1 MAIDSKKPKINVN
14 NGYNGSLNNAMKSS
28 SSFDPRSKNNKGGI
42 SSPQKNIK
50 KKLITEGIKK
60 AAQVYGVPESATESI
75 LETDTGK
82 EAIDVASSAPTIT
95 EGAKDAAKVI
105 TKKVLIKSI
114 PFIAL
119 PFLFLLLIFILIF
132 SKDTFGGIGDGTDQ
146 YEELRKEIGSVI
158 SKYSFKT
165 DVDGVLILA
174 TLIGYND
181 MEDIENNVSNSKNM
195 AYLKKQVSKLAEYQI
210 MTTKTCPD
218 DSSTMRKI
226 ASNDDF
232 LNETNN
238 NCVSEE
244 VDESYSLSIE
254 EGKINDDN
262 SGSVYYWN
270 LIDEGFIFEFYND
283 YMPNKSDANS
293 SENTKK
299 ISEIISDIYL
309 YYASL
314 KEASDGNDYFISYK
328 PVSSGY
334 WWPIG
339 STEVTEVDG
348 KLFAKGTPYPTVI
361 TATFAGNDSVHN
373 GSHGALDIGGYMT
386 KNSTNIIAT
395 AAGTVVYPTD
405 NDRIDY
411 SDGCWTGEKGCVR
424 GYDGGGYGNYVVID
438 HGGGIYSL
446 YGHLYANTI
455 TVRAGD
461 TVEQGQVIAKMGT
474 SGNSTGPHLHFEIRN
489 GANSRNFRVDPL
501 SYVDPDN
508 PRPSGNAFIEWI
520 KNVEGGVSGKYVD
533 GNNYIVYDG
542 GDGVLTV
549 GYGIV
554 IVASSGQQL
563 YLNIYDT
570 PVTIGSRIPMNI
582 VDKMFN
588 QYMSSSRN
596 TLAAIKTNLGITLTA
611 YQDDAI
617 LSLMYNCGSSWGGKA
632 LDAYGLKADTD
643 ALWNKMSQCKNATI
657 NGKFTELYG
666 LKLRRAE
673 EFELF
678 MTGDYKYN
686 PLSYRSGDPVKYY
699 DVKSW

>member
-1 MAIDSKKPKINVN
+1 MAMDSKKPKINVN
-14 NGYNGSLNNAMKSS
+14 NGYNGGLNNAVKSS
-28 SSFDPRSKNNKGGI
+28 PSFDPRAKQNANPKNG
-42 SSPQKNIK
+42 IK
-50 KKLITEGIKK
+50 KELIKTGIKK
-60 AAQVYGVPESATESI
+60 AAQAYGVPEAATEQLLNSS
-75 LETDTGK
+75 TGE
-82 EAIDVASSAPTIT
+82 EALNAASSAPTISQGAV
-95 EGAKDAAKVI
+95 EGTKVI
-105 TKKVLIKSI
+105 IRKTLIKNI
-114 PFIAL
+114 PLIAG
-119 PFLFLLLIFILIF
+119 PFLIILLFFIIIF
-132 SKDTFGGIGDGTDQ
+132 SKDAFGGIGDGTDQ

-158 SKYSFKT
+158 SKYSSKT

-181 MEDIENNVSNSKNM
+181 MEDIENNASNSKNM

-210 MTTKTCPD
+210 MTTKTCSD

-232 LNETNN
+232 LSETNN
-238 NCVSEE
+238 KCVSEE

-254 EGKINDDN
+254 EGKITDDN

-270 LIDEGFIFEFYND
+270 LIDEGFIFDFYND

-299 ISEIISDIYL
+299 ISEIISEIYL

-314 KEASDGNDYFISYK
+314 KEASDGQDYFISYR
-328 PVSSGY
+328 PISSGY

-339 STEVTEVDG
+339 STEVTEEDG
-348 KLFAKGTPYPTVI
+348 KLFAKGTPSSTLI
-361 TATFAGNDSVHN
+361 TATFAGNDSVHK
-373 GSHGALDIGGYMT
+373 GSHGALDIGGGS

-395 AAGTVVYPTD
+395 AAGTVVYPTA
-405 NDRIDY
+405 NDKIDY
-411 SDGCWTGEKGCVR
+411 GDGFLGSSA
-424 GYDGGGYGNYVVID
+424 GYGNHVIID

-489 GANSRNFRVDPL
+489 GANDYNFKVDPL
-501 SYVDPDN
+501 LYVDPDN

-554 IVASSGQQL
+554 IVDSAGQQL

-570 PVTIGSRIPMNI
+570 PVTAGSRIPMNI

-588 QYMSSSRN
+588 QHMSSSRN
-596 TLAAIKTNLGITLTA
+596 TLATTKTNLGITLTT

-617 LSLMYNCGSSWGGKA
+617 LSLMYNCGPGWGINA
-632 LDAYGLKADTD
+632 LNAYGSNADTD

-686 PLSYRSGDPVKYY
+686 PLSYHSGDPVKYY

>member
-1 MAIDSKKPKINVN
+1 MAMDSKKPKINVN
-14 NGYNGSLNNAMKSS
+14 NGYNGGLNNAVKSS
-28 SSFDPRSKNNKGGI
+28 PSFDPRAKQNANPKNG
-42 SSPQKNIK
+42 IK
-50 KKLITEGIKK
+50 KELIKTGIKK
-60 AAQVYGVPESATESI
+60 AAQAYGVPEAATEQLLNSS
-75 LETDTGK
+75 TGE
-82 EAIDVASSAPTIT
+82 EALNAASTAPTISQGAV
-95 EGAKDAAKVI
+95 EGTKVI
-105 TKKVLIKSI
+105 IRKTLIKNI
-114 PFIAL
+114 PLIAG
-119 PFLFLLLIFILIF
+119 PFLIILLFFIIIF
-132 SKDTFGGIGDGTDQ
+132 SKDAFGGIGDGTDQ

-158 SKYSFKT
+158 SKYSSKT

-181 MEDIENNVSNSKNM
+181 MEDIENNASNSKNM

-210 MTTKTCPD
+210 MTTKTCSD

-232 LNETNN
+232 LSETNN
-238 NCVSEE
+238 KCVSEE

-254 EGKINDDN
+254 EGKITDDN

-270 LIDEGFIFEFYND
+270 LIDEGFIFDFYND

-299 ISEIISDIYL
+299 ISEIISEIYL

-314 KEASDGNDYFISYK
+314 KEASDGQDYFISYR
-328 PVSSGY
+328 PISSGY

-339 STEVTEVDG
+339 STEVTEEDG
-348 KLFAKGTPYPTVI
+348 KLFAKGTPSSTLI
-361 TATFAGNDSVHN
+361 TATFAGDDSVHN
-373 GSHGALDIGGYMT
+373 GSHGALDIGGGS

-395 AAGTVVYPTD
+395 AAGTVIYPTA
-405 NDRIDY
+405 NDKIDY
-411 SDGCWTGEKGCVR
+411 GDGFLGSSA
-424 GYDGGGYGNYVVID
+424 GYGNHVIID

-489 GANSRNFRVDPL
+489 GANDRNFRIDPL
-501 SYVDPDN
+501 LYVDPDN

-554 IVASSGQQL
+554 IVDSVGQQL

-570 PVTIGSRIPMNI
+570 PVTAGSRIPMNI

-588 QYMSSSRN
+588 QHMSSSRN
-596 TLAAIKTNLGITLTA
+596 TLATTKTNLGITLTT

-617 LSLMYNCGSSWGGKA
+617 LSLMYNCGPGWGIKA
-632 LDAYGLKADTD
+632 LNAYGSNADTD

-686 PLSYRSGDPVKYY
+686 PLSYHSGDPVKYY

>member
-1 MAIDSKKPKINVN
+1 MAMDSKKPKINVN
-14 NGYNGSLNNAMKSS
+14 NGYNGDLNNAVKSS
-28 SSFDPRSKNNKGGI
+28 PSFDPRAKQNANPKNG
-42 SSPQKNIK
+42 IK
-50 KKLITEGIKK
+50 KELIKTGIKK
-60 AAQVYGVPESATESI
+60 AAQAYGVPEAATEQLLNSS
-75 LETDTGK
+75 TGE
-82 EAIDVASSAPTIT
+82 EALNAASSAPTISQGAV
-95 EGAKDAAKVI
+95 EGTKVI
-105 TKKVLIKSI
+105 IRKTLIKNI
-114 PFIAL
+114 PLIAG
-119 PFLFLLLIFILIF
+119 PFLIILLFFIIIF

-158 SKYSFKT
+158 SKYSSKT

-181 MEDIENNVSNSKNM
+181 MEDIENNASNSKNM

-210 MTTKTCPD
+210 MTTKTCSD

-232 LNETNN
+232 LSETNN
-238 NCVSEE
+238 KCVSEE

-254 EGKINDDN
+254 EGKITDDN

-270 LIDEGFIFEFYND
+270 LIDEGFIFDFYND
-283 YMPNKSDANS
+283 YMPNKSDADS

-299 ISEIISDIYL
+299 ISEIISEIYL

-314 KEASDGNDYFISYK
+314 KEASDGQDYFISYR
-328 PVSSGY
+328 PISSGY

-339 STEVTEVDG
+339 STEVTEEDG
-348 KLFAKGTPYPTVI
+348 KLFARGTPYPTVI
-361 TATFAGNDSVHN
+361 TATFAGNDSVHK
-373 GSHGALDIGGYMT
+373 GSHGALDIGGYMV
-386 KNSTNIIAT
+386 KNSANIIAT
-395 AAGTVVYPTD
+395 AAGTVVYPTA
-405 NDRIDY
+405 NDKIDY
-411 SDGCWTGEKGCVR
+411 GDGFLGSSA
-424 GYDGGGYGNYVVID
+424 GYGNHVIID

-489 GANSRNFRVDPL
+489 GANNRNFRVDPL
-501 SYVDPDN
+501 LYVDPDN

-554 IVASSGQQL
+554 IVDSAGQQL

-570 PVTIGSRIPMNI
+570 PVTAGSRIPMNI

-588 QYMSSSRN
+588 QHMSSSRN
-596 TLAAIKTNLGITLTA
+596 TLATTKTNLGITLTT

-617 LSLMYNCGSSWGGKA
+617 LSLMYNCGPGWGINA
-632 LDAYGLKADTD
+632 LNAYGSNADTD

>member
-1 MAIDSKKPKINVN
+1 MAMDSKKPKINVN
-14 NGYNGSLNNAMKSS
+14 NGYNGDLNNAVKSS
-28 SSFDPRSKNNKGGI
+28 PSFDPRAKQNANPKNG
-42 SSPQKNIK
+42 IK
-50 KKLITEGIKK
+50 KELIKTGIKK
-60 AAQVYGVPESATESI
+60 AAQAYGVPEAATEQLLNSS
-75 LETDTGK
+75 TGE
-82 EAIDVASSAPTIT
+82 EALNAASSAPTISQGAV
-95 EGAKDAAKVI
+95 EGTKVI
-105 TKKVLIKSI
+105 IRKTLIKNI
-114 PFIAL
+114 PLIAG
-119 PFLFLLLIFILIF
+119 PFLIILLFFIIIF

-158 SKYSFKT
+158 SKYSSKT

-181 MEDIENNVSNSKNM
+181 MEDIENNASNSKNM

-210 MTTKTCPD
+210 MTTKTCSD

-232 LNETNN
+232 LSETNN
-238 NCVSEE
+238 KCVSEE

-254 EGKINDDN
+254 EGKITDDN

-270 LIDEGFIFEFYND
+270 LIDEGFIFDFYND

-299 ISEIISDIYL
+299 ISEIISEIYL

-314 KEASDGNDYFISYK
+314 KEASDGQDYFISYR
-328 PVSSGY
+328 PISSGY

-339 STEVTEVDG
+339 STEVTEEDG
-348 KLFAKGTPYPTVI
+348 KLFAKGTPSSTLI
-361 TATFAGNDSVHN
+361 TATFAGDDDVHN
-373 GSHGALDIGGYMT
+373 GSHGALDIGGGS

-395 AAGTVVYPTD
+395 AAGTVVYPTA
-405 NDRIDY
+405 NDKIDY
-411 SDGCWTGEKGCVR
+411 GDGFLGSSA
-424 GYDGGGYGNYVVID
+424 GYGNHVIID

-474 SGNSTGPHLHFEIRN
+474 SGNSTGTHLHFEIRN
-489 GANSRNFRVDPL
+489 GANDYNFKVDPL
-501 SYVDPDN
+501 LYVDPDN

-554 IVASSGQQL
+554 IVDSAGQQL

-570 PVTIGSRIPMNI
+570 PVTAGSRIPMNI

-588 QYMSSSRN
+588 QHMSSSRN
-596 TLAAIKTNLGITLTA
+596 TLATTKTNLGITLTT

-617 LSLMYNCGSSWGGKA
+617 LSLMYNCGPGWGINA
-632 LDAYGLKADTD
+632 LNAYGSNADTD

>member
-14 NGYNGSLNNAMKSS
+14 NGYNGGLNNAVKSS
-28 SSFDPRSKNNKGGI
+28 PSFDPRAKQNANPNNG
-42 SSPQKNIK
+42 IK
-50 KKLITEGIKK
+50 KELIKTGIKK
-60 AAQVYGVPESATESI
+60 AAQAYGVPEAATEQLLNTS
-75 LETDTGK
+75 TGE
-82 EAIDVASSAPTIT
+82 EALNAASSAPSISQGAV
-95 EGAKDAAKVI
+95 EGTKVI
-105 TKKVLIKSI
+105 IRKTLIKNI
-114 PFIAL
+114 PLIAG
-119 PFLFLLLIFILIF
+119 PFLIIFLFFILIF
-132 SKDTFGGIGDGTDQ
+132 SKDAFGGIGDGTDQ

-158 SKYSFKT
+158 SKYSSKT

-210 MTTKTCPD
+210 MTTKTCLD

-395 AAGTVVYPTD
+395 AAGTVVYPTA

-570 PVTIGSRIPMNI
+570 PVTVGSRIPMNI

>member
-1 MAIDSKKPKINVN
+1 MAMDSKKPKINVN
-14 NGYNGSLNNAMKSS
+14 NGYNGDLNNAVKSS
-28 SSFDPRSKNNKGGI
+28 PSFDPRAKQNVNPKNG
-42 SSPQKNIK
+42 IK
-50 KKLITEGIKK
+50 KELIKTGIKK
-60 AAQVYGVPESATESI
+60 AAQAYGVPEAATEQLLNSS
-75 LETDTGK
+75 TGE
-82 EAIDVASSAPTIT
+82 EALNAASSAPTISQGAV
-95 EGAKDAAKVI
+95 EGTKVI
-105 TKKVLIKSI
+105 IRKTLIKNI
-114 PFIAL
+114 PLIAG
-119 PFLFLLLIFILIF
+119 PFLIILLFFIIIF

-158 SKYSFKT
+158 SKYSSKT

-181 MEDIENNVSNSKNM
+181 MEDIENNASNSKNM

-210 MTTKTCPD
+210 MTTKTCSD

-232 LNETNN
+232 LSETNN
-238 NCVSEE
+238 KCVSEE

-254 EGKINDDN
+254 EGKITDDN

-270 LIDEGFIFEFYND
+270 LIDEGFIFDFYND

-299 ISEIISDIYL
+299 ISEIISEIYL

-314 KEASDGNDYFISYK
+314 KEASDGQDYFISYR
-328 PVSSGY
+328 PISSGY

-339 STEVTEVDG
+339 STEVTEEDG
-348 KLFAKGTPYPTVI
+348 KLFAKGTPSSTLI
-361 TATFAGNDSVHN
+361 TATFAGDDDVHN
-373 GSHGALDIGGYMT
+373 GSHGALDIGGGS

-395 AAGTVVYPTD
+395 AAGTVVYPTA
-405 NDRIDY
+405 NDKIDY
-411 SDGCWTGEKGCVR
+411 GDGFLGSSA
-424 GYDGGGYGNYVVID
+424 GYGNHVIID

-474 SGNSTGPHLHFEIRN
+474 SGNSTGTHLHFEIRN
-489 GANSRNFRVDPL
+489 GANDYNFKVDPL
-501 SYVDPDN
+501 LYVDPDN

-554 IVASSGQQL
+554 IVDSAGQQL

-570 PVTIGSRIPMNI
+570 PVTAGSRIPMNI

-588 QYMSSSRN
+588 QHMSSSRN
-596 TLAAIKTNLGITLTA
+596 TLATTKTNLGITLTT

-617 LSLMYNCGSSWGGKA
+617 LSLMYNCGPGWGINA
-632 LDAYGLKADTD
+632 LNAYGSNADTD